1 MKYKSNLKIFKNDLN
16 KFVKLIKINEIPER
30 DKIVNLLQ
38 IYLKDIFKRSIDDT
52 KIILK
57 NVCINKR

>member
-1 MKYKSNLKIFKNDLN
+1 MKYKSNLIIFKNDLN
-16 KFVKLIKINEIPER
+16 KFVELIKINEIPER

-38 IYLKDIFKRSIDDT
+38 IYLKDIFKCSIDDT